1 MSSIEIG
8 KRTDKTEDNPY
19 GYVKVDSI
27 PKDEICVLYIGGD
40 GTTTDKAANGYA
52 KIIKNEILDEIS
64 TETPVYSIK
73 YDFDGHNK
81 SLARQIA
88 NIKHR
93 TEVLRSKADIEKTLS
108 KATDEEYNPQYVD
121 ELFEKVILPRITLHN
136 GKGKLS
142 VEEACKRIR
151 KLNIV
156 AHCHGA
162 YTALKLEEKMQEAMT
177 LIGYNN
183 DERKKIQSQLLVVA
197 HAPACALGVSKSQ
210 FVSFKSVYDSNT
222 PLKNN
227 FFDRYIESRKAEERR
242 RFVAEEDQ
250 NIDKIEQNRWFDL
263 KPCFFA
269 GKQGNLFLIKQK
281 YEWTEGEG
289 PFMINSDEHNNV
301 QYKDKSQTKEG
312 RMMAYFAKTI
322 LENGIK
328 NSLQQDGAF
337 VPLPSI
343 ESLVLDGD
351 EVMASKAAKAFE
363 TMRENGKA
371 FREKLFQVAMNTR
384 TKIASKD

>member
-1 MSSIEIG
+1 MKNVFG
-8 KRTDKTEDNPY
+8 KK
-19 GYVKVDSI
+19 
-27 PKDEICVLYIGGD
+27 L
-40 GTTTDKAANGYA
+40 
-52 KIIKNEILDEIS
+52 KI
-64 TETPVYSIK
+64 
-73 YDFDGHNK
+73 
-81 SLARQIA
+81 
-88 NIKHR
+88 
-93 TEVLRSKADIEKTLS
+93 
-108 KATDEEYNPQYVD
+108 
-121 ELFEKVILPRITLHN
+121 
-136 GKGKLS
+136 
-142 VEEACKRIR
+142 
-151 KLNIV
+151 
-156 AHCHGA
+156 
-162 YTALKLEEKMQEAMT
+162 ALKNIICLQHLWEKMF
-177 LIGYNN
+177 
-183 DERKKIQSQLLVVA
+183 LV
-197 HAPACALGVSKSQ
+197 
-210 FVSFKSVYDSNT
+210 
-222 PLKNN
+222 
-227 FFDRYIESRKAEERR
+227 
-242 RFVAEEDQ
+242 
-250 NIDKIEQNRWFDL
+250 NI

-281 YEWTEGEG
+281 YEWIEGEG